1 MSSGK
6 LTASQNPNQFSS
18 EEYNGIQR
26 LYNVSFIMSVIQSKF
41 PDIPKNKK
49 TSLILRKIANGDKL
63 QHDSDTGI
71 ADKDFRV
78 AITYVQGCKV
88 NMFTIYKVRENLSR
102 TEIIK
107 KEKEILDIKRLILEM
122 KNSMSENVEFSG

>member
-1 MSSGK
+1 MSK
-6 LTASQNPNQFSS
+6 
-18 EEYNGIQR
+18 
-26 LYNVSFIMSVIQSKF
+26 IQSKF
-41 PDIPKNKK
+41 PDIPKIKK

-78 AITYVQGCKV
+78 ATITISKECKV

-102 TEIIK
+102 IEIIK
-107 KEKEILDIKRLILEM
+107 KEKEILDIKRPILEM